1 MAITTKGGVG
11 MQRSVRTIRFSFF
24 LGVTCGFLYTAALTV
39 GQAHAQAWPS
49 RTIKVVVPFLAGSA
63 TDVTARLIS
72 ERLAEYLGVSF
83 VVENKPGAGGNTG
96 TDAVAKADPDGY
108 TLAYTASG
116 PLAINKTM
124 FSKLPYDPETD
135 LEPISRTAI
144 LANVIVINA
153 KTIPVNNIQDFIAYA
168 KQRPGQINYSSIGNG
183 SSQHLAAVQF
193 ELATGVTMKHV
204 PYRGVPP
211 IIVDLISGDV
221 PVAFQNVPSVLA
233 PLNSGQV
240 KALAMTTRKRSALLP
255 DVPTLDQEGLKNFES
270 YAWFALVAPKGTPAA
285 IVERLN
291 RETVR
296 ALADPALRKR
306 MTDIGAEPSPTSQA
320 ELKTLIAD
328 EVVKWRKVIAD
339 AKLPKID

>member
-1 MAITTKGGVG
+1 MR
-11 MQRSVRTIRFSFF
+11 RSRSSSLCF
-24 LGVTCGFLYTAALTV
+24 LLAAALV
-39 GQAHAQAWPS
+39 LSASAGAAHAQAWPS

-72 ERLAEYLGVSF
+72 EKLGEYLGVSI

-108 TLAYTASG
+108 TIAYTASG
-116 PLAINKTM
+116 PLAINKTL
-124 FSKLPYDPETD
+124 FTRLPYDPEKD
-135 LEPISRTAI
+135 VEPISRTAI
-144 LANVIVINA
+144 LANVLVINP
-153 KTIPVNNIQDFIAYA
+153 KTIPVNNIQEFIAYD

-193 ELATGVTMKHV
+193 ELTTGVKMKHV

-221 PVAFQNVPSVLA
+221 PVAFQNVTSVLA
-233 PLNSGQV
+233 PLTSGQV
-240 KALAMTTRKRSALLP
+240 KALALTTKKRSALLP
-255 DVPTLDQEGLKNFES
+255 DVPTLDQEGLKDFDS

-291 RETVR
+291 KETVR
-296 ALADPALRKR
+296 ALQDPALRKR
-306 MTDIGAEPSPTSQA
+306 MIEIGAEPSPTSQA
-320 ELKTLIAD
+320 ELKSLIAD
-328 EVVKWRKVIAD
+328 EVVKWRKVIQEAGI
-339 AKLPKID
+339 ATID